1 MTIGGAQLKGK
12 GTACEA
18 VDSGSKGGSAT
29 SRPTWRQSELDA
41 ATDFPG
47 YADQKSFING
57 KEVSYGTKGSVRPD
71 YYKEGFSVDTK
82 NITQK
87 MQVAE
92 VILHGILKN
101 SIIKEQKICPMEQN
115 SQL

>member
-82 NITQK
+82 NIT
-87 MQVAE
+87 
-92 VILHGILKN
+92 
-101 SIIKEQKICPMEQN
+101 
-115 SQL
+115 